1 VGVLD
6 AATNSI
12 RAAIRI
18 VFGETISVPE
28 SLALALQTVSTTITT
43 TITTTIST
51 TTSTIRSVPEFGLA
65 VPVLAAVVFVAFA
78 ILAKRDKSR

>member
-18 VFGETISVPE
+18 AFGETISVPE

-43 TITTTIST
+43 TITTTISA

-65 VPVLAAVVFVAFA
+65 VPVVAALAFVAFA
-78 ILAKRDKSR
+78 VLAKRGRSQ